1 MARIDR
7 AYVALALVLL
17 IVGELLG
24 FYMGMM
30 NDTKWRGVHI
40 VIVLVGFVTLAIFGA
55 LFRLWPAMKQ
65 GALATAQF
73 WLMAVGVIGAII
85 GSIQQVQSGSVVV
98 LASSSA
104 VMIVATLLLAWL
116 FWRRAAA

>member
-55 LFRLWPAMKQ
+55 LFRLWPAMKE
-65 GALATAQF
+65 GAVATAQF
-73 WLMAVGVIGAII
+73 WLMAIGVIGAII
-85 GSIQQVQSGSVVV
+85 GSIHQVQSGSVVI

-104 VMIVATLLLAWL
+104 VMIIATLLLAWL
-116 FWRRAAA
+116 FWQRAAD

>member
-17 IVGELLG
+17 IAGELLG
-24 FYMGMM
+24 FYMGMTS
-30 NDTKWRGVHI
+30 DTKWRGVHI

-65 GALATAQF
+65 GALAAAQF
-73 WLMAVGVIGAII
+73 WLMAIGVVGSII
-85 GSIQQVQSGSVVV
+85 GSILQVQSGSVVI

-116 FWRRAAA
+116 FWQRGTA